1 MTGDD
6 FSVAKPDELQVVQ
19 LADLDADVTCDV
31 IGVLCLKANTQRIY
45 DGCQEELIKRMR
57 Q

>member
-6 FSVAKPDELQVVQ
+6 FSVAKPDELQVVH
-19 LADLDADVTCDV
+19 LADSDADVTCDV

>member
-6 FSVAKPDELQVVQ
+6 FSVAKPDELQVVH
-19 LADLDADVTCDV
+19 LADLDADVTRDV
-31 IGVLCLKANTQRIY
+31 IGVLCLKANTQRTY
-45 DGCQEELIKRMR
+45 DGCQEELIKRTR